1 MANDAFTIQMRELK
15 DMISSLRQTISVLNT
30 SLAEANAREKEH
42 LEKERVL
49 QEQIDYLTKKLFG
62 RSSEKNIPV
71 PGQMSLFD
79 EIESEAAVSEP
90 EPELTIVKEHKR
102 KSKATHDEIFK
113 GIKTETVEIALP
125 EDEQVCPECGSK
137 LEVIGREYVRR
148 ELEFIP
154 ASLKIKEYYA
164 LTYACPECNKFED
177 NEKAYITKAKV
188 PEPLI
193 PHSYA
198 TSSSVSWAAYQ
209 KFANGMPLYRQ
220 EKDWMQYGVAM
231 NRTTLANWLIFCAE
245 EYYKPMYEFFHRRL
259 VMREFLMAD
268 ETRVQVLKEPDRAA
282 ETTSFMWL
290 YRSGEDGLP
299 VIILYGY
306 SPTRAGDNA
315 SEFLKGFKGYLETDG
330 YQGYNKVP
338 DVRHCSCWAHARRY
352 LVDAI
357 PKCKNLDYSI
367 PAVQGLEYCNR
378 LFRIED
384 QINSGKPTPEKRK
397 EERLKKEKPII
408 DAFFAWLDAQQP
420 VVNSRMYKAK
430 VYLKNRQDTLQTY
443 LEDGR
448 CSFSNNLS
456 ENAIRPFTVGR
467 KNWLFSDSV
476 KGVNASAIIYTIV
489 EMAKAHDLNV
499 YSYLK
504 YLLDV
509 RPGKTLTDEQLEQ
522 FAPWNPDVKKALE

>member
-1 MANDAFTIQMRELK
+1 MANDAFTIQVRELK
-15 DMISSLRQTISVLNT
+15 DMISSLRQTIEVLNS

-62 RSSEKNIPV
+62 RSSEKNKYI

-79 EIESEAAVSEP
+79 EMEKEAAPSEP
-90 EPELTIVKEHKR
+90 EPELTVVKEHKR

-113 GIKTETVEIALP
+113 GIKTETIEIALP
-125 EDEQVCPECGSK
+125 EAEQICPECGSR

-154 ASLKIKEYYA
+154 ASLTIKEYYA
-164 LTYACPECNKFED
+164 LTYGCPECKKCED
-177 NEKAYITKAKV
+177 NENAYITKASV
-188 PEPLI
+188 PAPLI

-209 KFANGMPLYRQ
+209 KFANSIPLYRQ
-220 EKDWMQYGVAM
+220 EKDWLQYGAAL
-231 NRTTLANWLIFCAE
+231 NRTTLANWIIFCAM
-245 EYYKPMYEFFHRRL
+245 EYFKPMYDFFHRQLLKRK
-259 VMREFLMAD
+259 FLMAD
-268 ETRVQVLKEPDRAA
+268 ETRVQVLNEPERAA

-330 YQGYNKVP
+330 YQGYNKVK
-338 DVRHCSCWAHARRY
+338 DVKHCSCWAHARRY

-357 PKCKNLDYSI
+357 PKGKNLDYSI

-378 LFRIED
+378 LFRIEET
-384 QINSGKPTPEKRK
+384 INSSNPTYEKRK

-408 DAFFAWLDAQQP
+408 DAFFAWLDEQHP
-420 VVNSRMYKAK
+420 VTNSRMHKAK

-467 KNWLFSDSV
+467 KNWLFCDSV
-476 KGVNASAIIYTIV
+476 KGAEASSIVYTIV
-489 EMAKAHDLNV
+489 EMAKAHNLNIYV
-499 YSYLK
+499 YLK
-504 YLLDV
+504 HLLDV
-509 RPGKTLTDEQLEQ
+509 RPSKTMTDEQLEH
-522 FAPWNPDVKKALE
+522 FAPWSPEMKNALE